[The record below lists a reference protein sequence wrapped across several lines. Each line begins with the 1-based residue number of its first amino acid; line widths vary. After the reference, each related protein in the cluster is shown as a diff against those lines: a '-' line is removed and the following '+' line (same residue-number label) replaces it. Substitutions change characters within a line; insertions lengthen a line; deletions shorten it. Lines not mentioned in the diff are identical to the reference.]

1 MNDVFKNKPT
11 TGFWIVS
18 VLALLWNIMG
28 VMAYLQH
35 AYDTEEY
42 RANFNEAQLAIMD
55 ATPAWATAAFAIA
68 VFAGIIGCILLLL
81 RKKIAKLFFIISFL
95 GVVVQNAYNFGF
107 TDVSQFFGGFDW
119 FLVLAVPIV
128 AILLILYSRKAIS
141 RHWIT

>member
-1 MNDVFKNKPT
+1 MSDVFKNKPT

-28 VMAYLQH
+28 VMAYLQQ
-35 AYDTEEY
+35 AYNTEEF

-81 RKKIAKLFFIISFL
+81 RKKLAKIFFIISFL
-95 GVVVQNAYNFGF
+95 GIVVQNAYSFGF
-107 TDVSQFFGGFDW
+107 TDASQHFKAFDW
-119 FLVLAVPIV
+119 FLVISVPVI
-128 AILLILYSRKAIS
+128 AILLILYSKKAIS